1 MKAAILPPGAA
12 PAPALQRKIDAK
24 TKPLGALGML
34 ESLAMQIGLIQQTLT
49 PVLREPTVLV
59 FAGDHG
65 VAATGKVNPYPQAVT
80 AQMVMNFLQ
89 GGAAINVFCRQ
100 YGIRLRV
107 VDAGVCADFG
117 PHEGLVD
124 AKIRK
129 GTRNYLDEPAMTGPE
144 LEAALA
150 KGAFVVDESGSGNVM
165 GFGEMGIGNSTAAA
179 LIMSALTGIPIEEC
193 IGRGTGVNDAQLQVK
208 LQAAREALA
217 RAAGPGARADL
228 AGPQDPDLGPLD
240 ALREFGGYEIAMM
253 TGAMLRA
260 AERQMVILVDGF
272 IATSALLVAWAIAPA
287 ILHYSVFAHQSG
299 ERGHAK
305 LLAFLGVT
313 PLLNLGLRLGEGT
326 GAALALP
333 ILQSAV
339 AFLNEMAS
347 FESAGV
353 SEATPAGNAESW
365 TE

>member
-1 MKAAILPPGAA
+1 MNKEIAPPGSGL
-12 PAPALQRKIDAK
+12 APALQQKIDAK
-24 TKPLGALGML
+24 TKPLGALGTL
-34 ESLAMQIGLIQQTLT
+34 ESLALQIGLIQQTLT
-49 PVLREPTVLV
+49 PVLRDPNVLV

-65 VAATGKVNPYPQAVT
+65 IAATGKVNPYPQAVT
-80 AQMVMNFLQ
+80 AQMVLNFLQ

-100 YGIRLRV
+100 HEIRLRV

-117 PHEGLVD
+117 PHAGLVV

-129 GTRNYLDEPAMTGPE
+129 GTRNYLEEPAMTGPE

-150 KGAFVVDESGSGNVM
+150 KGASLVEESGSCNVI

-179 LIMSALTGIPIEEC
+179 LIMSCLTGIPIEEC
-193 IGRGTGVNDAQLQVK
+193 VGRGTGATDEQLKTKLEVARDALKRAPV
-208 LQAAREALA
+208 RDAL
-217 RAAGPGARADL
+217 G
-228 AGPQDPDLGPLD
+228 

-253 TGAMLRA
+253 TGAMLSA
-260 AERQMVILVDGF
+260 AERRMVILVDGF
-272 IATSALLVAWAIAPA
+272 IATSALLVAWSMAPA
-287 ILHYSVFAHQSG
+287 ILHYCVFAHQSG
-299 ERGHAK
+299 EKGHAT
-305 LLAFLGVT
+305 LLAYLGVT

-347 FESAGV
+347 FQSAGV
-353 SEATPAGNAESW
+353 SEATVPDKPKS
-365 TE
+365 TIQ